1 MTTTDTLQR
10 AATQADRAIVHRTR
24 GRGHGPVTRLMS
36 PGDLGQ
42 LVKPFVFLDLFKKD
56 GPAFGF
62 GLHPHSGIA
71 TVTYVVEGAVNYIDP
86 DGATGTIPAGGVE
99 WMMAGKG
106 MWHGGSI
113 GEGPV
118 AGFQLWLAMPPELEL
133 APHQAAYVH
142 ADAVQT
148 DGPARVLL
156 GRQGEAK
163 AEVEADLPITYLG
176 VKLAAG
182 ETWRFTPPAGHS
194 VLWIAVAEGTLSAPD
209 AIEAGE
215 MVVFDRSDGGITF
228 TAQTAAHFVLGSS
241 KPHEHDLA
249 MGSYSVH
256 TSPRA
261 LAEGEQHIDTLGEAL
276 RRQGRR

>member
-1 MTTTDTLQR
+1 MTTTGALQR
-10 AATQADRAIVHRTR
+10 PAAQADRTIVHRTR
-24 GRGHGPVTRLMS
+24 GRSHGAVTRLMS

-56 GPAFGF
+56 GPSFGF

-71 TVTYVVEGAVNYIDP
+71 TVTYVVEGEVNYIDP
-86 DGATGTIPAGGVE
+86 DGATGAIAAGGVE

-106 MWHGGSI
+106 MWHGGNI
-113 GEGPV
+113 GDGRV

-133 APHQAAYVH
+133 APYQAAYVH

-156 GRQGEAK
+156 GQLGEAR
-163 AEVEADLPITYLG
+163 ARIEADLPITYLG

-182 ETWRFTPPAGHS
+182 ESWRYTPPPGHS

-209 AIEAGE
+209 AIDAGE
-215 MVVFDRSDGGITF
+215 MVVFDRSEGGVTF
-228 TAQTAAHFVLGSS
+228 EAKTAVHFVLGSS
-241 KPHEHDLA
+241 KPHDHDLA
-249 MGSYSVH
+249 MGYYSVH
-256 TSPRA
+256 SSPHA
-261 LAEGEQHIDTLGEAL
+261 LAQGEQHIATLGEAL
-276 RRQGRR
+276 RQQGRR